1 MSTRLMTGLVKK
13 VTYRQTSGFISFYI
27 PPLGLWESMAD
38 ATLSIEAKCFP
49 GLTACST
56 GRKR

>member
-13 VTYRQTSGFISFYI
+13 VTYRQTSGFISIYI
-27 PPLGLWESMAD
+27 PPLGLWEGMAD
-38 ATLSIEAKCFP
+38 VTVSIEAKCFP